1 MPRMFHES
9 EDRNGVKISSNCHP
23 TSDYEPRPLKGY
35 SPHIMQ
41 NSAGEVYV
49 DTKPATLEHET
60 GDQVLRRVGTGRGAM
75 SFGSLLAGGEK
86 R

>member
-1 MPRMFHES
+1 MPKMFHES
-9 EDRNGVKISSNCHP
+9 EDQNGVKISSNCHP

-35 SPHIMQ
+35 VSHPMMTSQ
-41 NSAGEVYV
+41 GVVYM
-49 DTKPATLEHET
+49 DRKPPTLEHEA
-60 GDQVLRRVGTGRGAM
+60 GDQVLRQIGNRNGTM